1 MSPRELYEW
10 AKMYN
15 IEDLLIT
22 YPEYGNEDLLKEAT
36 KYKAILNPELA
47 QEQHIIIQ

>member
-1 MSPRELYEW
+1 MSPKELYEW

-15 IEDLLIT
+15 IEDLPIT

-36 KYKAILNPELA
+36 KYKAILNPA
-47 QEQHIIIQ
+47 QTQEHIIIQ